1 MSVLCSVRGA
11 AAKRE
16 VAEGVLLS
24 AETFE
29 LSLVAAGWEEAIACR
44 AHAGRICARQSRS
57 HKINRGIRHGF
68 GRFDRLERPVSEG
81 G

>member
-1 MSVLCSVRGA
+1 MSMLYSVRGGSQEGS
-11 AAKRE
+11 RRG
-16 VAEGVLLS
+16 GVLLS

-44 AHAGRICARQSRS
+44 AHAGRVCARQSRS